1 MHGFMY
7 PATVGD
13 EPVVDAAQR
22 RQHAALYPGLFG
34 DFPDRGLFRGLAE
47 LDVAFGKR
55 PQHPAA
61 SVDAADQ
68 CRDLLFT
75 GAINVV
81 DDQSTG
87 RRLVHGPQPLGSAA
101 CRAALRGLRWSGR
114 CGAGH
119 GLVAGLG
126 LARPCRAP
134 TAAPPAAPTRLR
146 FFAVGHPSDSSWR
159 AQTLWPHSPVVSC
172 TIGSRFPDY
181 AQIVGLLSG
190 HGAPHRRPT
199 TPRLSD
205 SSAAT
210 GRRIVVRLRPD
221 CRTPQRPRGA
231 ASSSDYALSRAR

>member
-22 RQHAALYPGLFG
+22 RQHAALYTGLFG

-101 CRAALRGLRWSGR
+101 CRAALRGLRGTGW
-114 CGAGH
+114 CAAGD

-134 TAAPPAAPTRLR
+134 TAAPPPAPTRLR

-159 AQTLWPHSPVVSC
+159 AQTLWAHSPVVSC
-172 TIGSRFPDY
+172 TIGLRF
-181 AQIVGLLSG
+181 G
-190 HGAPHRRPT
+190 HRAPRRRPI
-199 TPRLSD
+199 PLRWSD

-210 GRRIVVRLRPD
+210 GRRIVVRYRSD
-221 CRTPQRPRGA
+221 GRTPQRPQGA
-231 ASSSDYALSRAR
+231 ALSSDYALSRA